1 MLPIILRKVVSNY
14 LPSSRTMRECYVL
27 HSFVNTGHCT
37 LQWIPIL
44 IQGNSQSPCHGL
56 QDPAWSLISLLL
68 FVHDLISLWPHWAE
82 AHSHITT
89 LHSFTLPGMVFP
101 SDIWFLLLPYFLQ
114 VFMQMSPSWWNF
126 LGHSAYG
133 LIFHPFST
141 ARHLSPSHILLNSF
155 IYLVYQLAGCSYQNV
170 NSIRTRISFSFFF
183 LYVLYFTESPMPKTV
198 HIVSAIHFIEWINFI
213 PVSQNW

>member
-44 IQGNSQSPCHGL
+44 IQGKSQSPCHGL

-82 AHSHITT
+82 GH
-89 LHSFTLPGMVFP
+89 
-101 SDIWFLLLPYFLQ
+101 SDITDFALIHSAWNAFPIRYLIPITPLLPSGIYANVSILVELLWAFCLGLNTPSLQ
-114 VFMQMSPSWWNF
+114 HCKAFITITHTIEF
-126 LGHSAYG
+126 
-133 LIFHPFST
+133 I
-141 ARHLSPSHILLNSF
+141 HLSRLS
-155 IYLVYQLAGCSYQNV
+155 AGWL
-170 NSIRTRISFSFFF
+170 F
-183 LYVLYFTESPMPKTV
+183 LSEREF
-198 HIVSAIHFIEWINFI
+198 H
-213 PVSQNW
+213 